1 MSQVKKLGQ
10 KLRLTESHQGN
21 FVTGIGRRNLF
32 LRINMGELKGPNVK
46 LRREE
51 FFKKTQNN
59 FGYSS
64 LLFSF
69 DLIYKED

>member
-1 MSQVKKLGQ
+1 
-10 KLRLTESHQGN
+10 
-21 FVTGIGRRNLF
+21 
-32 LRINMGELKGPNVK
+32 MGELKGPNVK
-46 LRREE
+46 LLTEE